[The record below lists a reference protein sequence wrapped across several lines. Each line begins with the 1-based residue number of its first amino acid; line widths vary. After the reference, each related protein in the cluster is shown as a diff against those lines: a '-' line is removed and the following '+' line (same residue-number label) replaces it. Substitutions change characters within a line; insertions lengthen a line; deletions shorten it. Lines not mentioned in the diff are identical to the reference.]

1 MGVIPSH
8 LSRRIQESADILCN
22 CKKIT
27 VLTGA
32 GISTSSGIPDF
43 RSPNSGLWEKY
54 NPLEV
59 ASLATFRYTPEE
71 FFHWLHPLASK
82 IIHAHPNLAH
92 TALVKLE
99 KTGQT
104 ITIITQNIDSLHQ
117 KAGSTHV
124 LEVHG
129 SLRTLTCVS
138 CFNQENSDIYMDAYI
153 NKHVIPK
160 CPKCN
165 HLLKPDVVL
174 MGEQLPARTW
184 LKAQEASKQC
194 DLMIVAGSSL
204 EVLPVAGLPMR
215 AIENGAH
222 LIVINHSKTYIDVRA
237 DIVFHENVAE
247 ILPLIIQEVSCEN
260 HRNVFPNR

>member
-8 LSRRIQESADILCN
+8 LVQRIQESADILGN
-22 CKKIT
+22 CKRIA

-32 GISTSSGIPDF
+32 GISTPSGIPDF
-43 RSPNSGLWEKY
+43 RSPDSGLWEQY

-59 ASLATFRYTPEE
+59 ASLATFRYKPEA
-71 FFHWLHPLASK
+71 FFHWLHPLARK
-82 IIHAHPNLAH
+82 IINAHPNPAH
-92 TALVKLE
+92 TALAKLE
-99 KTGQT
+99 ETGQD

-117 KAGSTHV
+117 KAGSSQV

-129 SLRTLTCVS
+129 NLRTLTCTS
-138 CFNQENSDIYMDAYI
+138 CFNQEVSDPYMDAYI
-153 NKHVIPK
+153 SEHTIPK
-160 CPKCN
+160 CPKCG

-184 LKAQEASKQC
+184 LKALETSKHC

-222 LIVINHSKTYIDVRA
+222 LMVINHSTTYIDVRA

-260 HRNVFPNR
+260 HRNTLPN